1 MSASAVHFR
10 GIDNVLLAYESNN
23 VGPWAIENGKVIMF
37 SSEEDVGNEDIASG
51 GEQLRDVLKLLASGG
66 TESKFTL
73 KTYRIKKGDGI
84 TSSTPYFRAFNFSLW
99 SPEDETMPY
108 ARRTN
113 VYATQMNERLDRLES
128 MLTAVVEKQG
138 EIVQGEEEEEK
149 VTGVMGFIN
158 GLLENPQVQ
167 GVIGRVAMGWVA
179 KLMPEGQQLGAVGSV
194 NPPPSQQGSVLKA
207 DQPAKVQQALNI
219 LVTCDPDLG
228 DNLLKIA
235 SIARDEPKKYAM
247 FAAML

>member
-10 GIDNVLLAYESNN
+10 GIDCVIHAYESNK
-23 VGPWAIENGKVIMF
+23 VGPWAIENGKIIMF
-37 SSEEDVGNEDIASG
+37 SSEGVANDDVSEGSD
-51 GEQLRDVLKLLASGG
+51 QLRDVLKMLAAGG

-73 KTYRIKKGDGI
+73 KTYRLKGTEEI
-84 TSSTPYFRAFNFSLW
+84 TSATGYFRAFNFSLF
-99 SPEDETMPY
+99 SADDEMMPY
-108 ARRTN
+108 ARRSNT
-113 VYATQMNERLDRLES
+113 YATQMNERLDRLES
-128 MLTAVVEKQG
+128 MLVAVVEKQG
-138 EIVQGEEEEEK
+138 EIVQEEDEEK
-149 VTGVMGFIN
+149 VGGVMGFFN

-179 KLMPEGQQLGAVGSV
+179 KLMPEGMPLGAVGNV
-194 NPPPSQQGSVLKA
+194 QPPPAQGGSVLKA

-235 SIARDEPKKYAM
+235 AIARDTPKKYAT